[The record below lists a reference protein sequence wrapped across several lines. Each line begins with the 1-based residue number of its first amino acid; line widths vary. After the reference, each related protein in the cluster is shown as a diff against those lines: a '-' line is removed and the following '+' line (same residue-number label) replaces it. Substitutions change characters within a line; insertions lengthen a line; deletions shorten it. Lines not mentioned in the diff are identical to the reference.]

1 MSTATP
7 EVAESPA
14 GLTHKQIKTI
24 LIGLMAGMLLAALDQ
39 TIVSTSI
46 RTIADDLQGLSAQAW
61 VTTAYLITSTV
72 TTPLYGK
79 LSDIYGRRP
88 MFLIAISIFIL
99 GSVLCTFATSM
110 YELAAF
116 RAVQG
121 IGAGGLFSMALAILA
136 DIAPPRERAR
146 YQGYFLAVFGTSSVV
161 GPLVG
166 GFFAGADTLFGITG
180 WRWVFLI
187 NVPIGLIA
195 LAVVA
200 KVLHLP
206 HIRTDHR
213 IDWWGAG
220 ALVLGIVPLLVV
232 AEQGRI
238 WGWGSPAVLS
248 LIALGIIGVISFI
261 MIERR
266 MKDEALI
273 PMRLFNSR
281 VFSLGLSANV
291 LIGLGMFGALST
303 LPLYLQLV
311 KGATPTESG
320 LLLIPMMVGIMG
332 GSILSGQLTSK
343 TGRYKIFPVI
353 GTAILAVTFF
363 LMLTVTV
370 DTSYLVLDVYFLA
383 IGLGLGL
390 CMQTLLIAVQNT
402 VPARDMGVATSSATF
417 FRQLGGTLGVAV
429 FLSLLFN
436 SLPDKVQGALQSAAG
451 TATFNQAVTA
461 AAQDPNSPS
470 HDVAQ
475 SLVAASQGNTAAA
488 SGIGDALSTDSSFL
502 NTLDPN
508 IARPFQVGYV
518 DSTHLVYII
527 GGIIMALA
535 FILVIAM
542 KELPLR
548 TMSALNERLQEQAN
562 SEAALAAAQGEAV
575 DGSPELA
582 GAALGNGSAHAGSGR
597 TGFDDAAGAASN
609 GAASNGIAS
618 NGVASNGAASNGA
631 ASNGAASNGAA
642 SNGAASNGAVS
653 NGHGGAHALRE
664 DAATHA
670 VNGDAGAS
678 SIVLEKEPPRS
689 SAQGGRHRA
698 DA

>member
-46 RTIADDLQGLSAQAW
+46 RTIADDLHGLSAQAW

-88 MFLIAISIFIL
+88 MFLIAISIFIV
-99 GSVLCTFATSM
+99 GSIMCTFATSM

-166 GFFAGADTLFGITG
+166 GFFAGTSSILGITG
-180 WRWVFLI
+180 WRWVFLV

-248 LIALGIIGVISFI
+248 LIALGVIGVVSFI
-261 MIERR
+261 LIERA

-353 GTAILAVTFF
+353 GTAILAVAFF

-451 TATFNQAVTA
+451 TDTFNKAVAA

-470 HDVAQ
+470 HGVAQ

-535 FILVIAM
+535 FVLVLAM

-548 TMSALNERLQEQAN
+548 TMSALDERLKEQADN
-562 SEAALAAAQGEAV
+562 AAVVAAATDGDVVAGRTVSGDGSV
-575 DGSPELA
+575 DGSV
-582 GAALGNGSAHAGSGR
+582 N
-597 TGFDDAAGAASN
+597 ASN
-609 GAASNGIAS
+609 GDVPSGPASHGHTSNGHASNGDAS
-618 NGVASNGAASNGA
+618 NGDASNGDGATRGVVLNG
-631 ASNGAASNGAA
+631 
-642 SNGAASNGAVS
+642 V
-653 NGHGGAHALRE
+653 ALEEADR
-664 DAATHA
+664 AK
-670 VNGDAGAS
+670 VNR
-678 SIVLEKEPPRS
+678 PR
-689 SAQGGRHRA
+689 GRHRA
-698 DA
+698 EV

>member
-1 MSTATP
+1 MSTTESAQTSTEPQSAPPTGPVATT
-7 EVAESPA
+7 ESPA
-14 GLTHKQIKTI
+14 GLTHAQIRTI

-46 RTIADDLQGLSAQAW
+46 RVIADDLQGLSAMAW

-88 MFLIAISIFIL
+88 MFITAISIFIF
-99 GSVLCTFATSM
+99 GSLLCTFATSM

-136 DIAPPRERAR
+136 DIVPPRERAK
-146 YQGYFLAVFGTSSVV
+146 YQGYFLAVFGMSSVI

-166 GFFAGADTLFGITG
+166 GFFAGADTIFGVTG

-187 NVPIGLIA
+187 NVPIGAIA
-195 LAVVA
+195 LVIVA
-200 KVLHLP
+200 ITLHIP

-213 IDWWGAG
+213 IDWWGAA
-220 ALVLGIVPLLVV
+220 ALILGIVPLLIV

-238 WGWGSPAVLS
+238 WGWGSAGVLG
-248 LIALGIIGVISFI
+248 LIALGIIGVIAFI
-261 MIERR
+261 MIEFR

-273 PMRLFNSR
+273 PMRLFTSR
-281 VFSLGLSANV
+281 VFSIGLSVNV

-320 LLLIPMMVGIMG
+320 LLLIPMMIGIMG
-332 GSILSGQLTSK
+332 GSVLSGQLTAR
-343 TGRYKIFPVI
+343 TGKYKIFPVF
-353 GTAILAVTFF
+353 GTALLAVAFF
-363 LMLTVTV
+363 AMLTVTV
-370 DTSYLVLDVYFLA
+370 DSPYWLLDIYFLA

-402 VPARDMGVATSSATF
+402 VPAKDMGVATSSATF

-436 SLPDKVQGALQSAAG
+436 SLPDKVQGALQSAG
-451 TATFNQAVTA
+451 TTPEFQSAVA
-461 AAQDPNSPS
+461 AAAADPNSPS
-470 HDVAQ
+470 HATAQ
-475 SLVAASQGNTAAA
+475 SLIAAA
-488 SGIGDALSTDSSFL
+488 QGDTSAAAGIGDALSTDSSFL
-502 NTLDPN
+502 NTLDPA

-527 GGIIMALA
+527 GGIIMVLA
-535 FILVIAM
+535 FVLVLVM

-548 TMSALNERLQEQAN
+548 TKSALTERLEEQAATDAA
-562 SEAALAAAQGEAV
+562 EAADLAAGRPVTAKSVAAE
-575 DGSPELA
+575 ELA
-582 GAALGNGSAHAGSGR
+582 AEAEVETSEPDRSRSHTEVGSAGGR
-597 TGFDDAAGAASN
+597 ASD
-609 GAASNGIAS
+609 GEVLL
-618 NGVASNGAASNGA
+618 NGVA
-631 ASNGAASNGAA
+631 
-642 SNGAASNGAVS
+642 VS
-653 NGHGGAHALRE
+653 PE
-664 DAATHA
+664 
-670 VNGDAGAS
+670 AGTG
-678 SIVLEKEPPRS
+678 ENR
-689 SAQGGRHRA
+689 GRGRHRA
-698 DA
+698 DV